1 MRQVWIPRTGGPE
14 VLEVRDAPEPEPGE
28 KQVRVRVAAAGLNF
42 ADTLARIGLYPD
54 APRLP
59 AVVGYEVAGTI
70 DKLGPGANG
79 ALGTR
84 VLAFTRF
91 GGHSE
96 AVVVPAH
103 QAVPIP
109 DELSFEKAAA
119 IPVVYT
125 TAWLMLVWLGN
136 VRRGERVLVQAAA
149 GGVGT
154 AALQI
159 CRVKGAEVIG
169 TASRSKHARLKE
181 LGIAHAIDYTTE
193 DFEVEVM
200 RITAGRGVDI
210 VLDAVGG
217 ESLAKGYRCLA
228 PLGRLFTFG
237 GSGFAPK
244 GSRNPLHMLKG
255 LLATPSF
262 KPFSLMNRNR
272 GVFGVNLGHLWGEAG
287 TLGTILGDIMALV
300 REKQL
305 DPIVDKVFRFD
316 QAADAH
322 RFIQERRNFGKVLLV
337 P

>member
-28 KQVRVRVAAAGLNF
+28 KQVRIRVAAAGLNF

-54 APRLP
+54 APKLP

-70 DKLGPGANG
+70 DKLGPGASG
-79 ALGTR
+79 AVGTR

-96 AVVVPAH
+96 AVVVPED

-109 DELSFEKAAA
+109 DDLSFEKAAA

-125 TAWLMLVWLGN
+125 TAWVMLVWLGN
-136 VRRGERVLVQAAA
+136 VRRGERVLVHAAA

-169 TASRSKHARLKE
+169 TASRGKHARLKE
-181 LGIAHAIDYTTE
+181 LGIAHAIDYRTE
-193 DFEVEVM
+193 DFEVEVK

-210 VLDAVGG
+210 VLDALGG
-217 ESLAKGYRCLA
+217 EALAKSYRCLA

-244 GSRNPLHMLKG
+244 GTRNPLHMLKA

-272 GVFGVNLGHLWGEAG
+272 GVFGVNLGHLWGEAE
-287 TLGTILGDIMALV
+287 TLRTVLGDIMALV
-300 REKQL
+300 RDKQL
-305 DPIVDKVFRFD
+305 DPIVDKAFRFD

-322 RFIQERRNFGKVLLV
+322 RFIQERKNFGKVLLV

>member
-28 KQVRVRVAAAGLNF
+28 KQVRIRVAAAGLNF

-70 DKLGPGANG
+70 DKVGPGANG
-79 ALGTR
+79 AVGTR

-109 DELSFEKAAA
+109 DDLSFDKAAA
-119 IPVVYT
+119 IPVIYT

-136 VRRGERVLVQAAA
+136 VRRGERVLVHAAA

-181 LGIAHAIDYTTE
+181 LGIAHAIDYRTE
-193 DFEVEVM
+193 DFEVEVL

-217 ESLAKGYRCLA
+217 ESLAKSYRCLA

-244 GSRNPLHMLKG
+244 GTRNPLHMLKG

-262 KPFSLMNRNR
+262 KPFSMMNRNR
-272 GVFGVNLGHLWGEAG
+272 GVFGVNLGHLWGETE
-287 TLGTILGDIMALV
+287 TLRTILGDIMVLV
-300 REKQL
+300 RDKQL
-305 DPIVDKVFRFD
+305 DPIVDKAFRFD

-322 RFIQERRNFGKVLLV
+322 RFIQERKNFGKVLLV